1 MAGKWEDVRDAIID
15 TVESRAKKFL
25 DDNKAARDFLR
36 ERAERLAKVTIL
48 YAEAKDSAQRD
59 SLMNDAKIVRQAM
72 ELELATLAL
81 TGSATAKNLFGQ
93 ILGVAFDAL
102 IKALPAIIAAL

>member
-1 MAGKWEDVRDAIID
+1 MAGKWEDVRDAIIGA
-15 TVESRAKKFL
+15 VEARAKKFL

-59 SLMNDAKIVRQAM
+59 ILMKDAAIVKQAM
-72 ELELATLAL
+72 ENELAALAL
-81 TGSATAKNLFGQ
+81 TGSAAAKSLFGQ
-93 ILGVAFDAL
+93 LLSVLFDGL
-102 IKALPAIIAAL
+102 LKVLPAIVAAL